1 MILLEFNDAEQEN
14 DSRVMLKAFFPEAKI
29 VTSIP
34 ENADEAPELFVQ
46 VGLSGRRWQVLTMRT
61 ATDLSEYIFIGIP
74 RTGGM
79 SMRMKHSRWHQER
92 RKRGTYSKE

>member
-46 VGLSGRRWQVLTMRT
+46 VRVIRQEMAGLDN

>member
-46 VGLSGRRWQVLTMRT
+46 VRVIRQEMAGLDN
-61 ATDLSEYIFIGIP
+61 ADCDLSLIHI
-74 RTGGM
+74 
-79 SMRMKHSRWHQER
+79 
-92 RKRGTYSKE
+92 

>member
-46 VGLSGRRWQVLTMRT
+46 VRVIS
-61 ATDLSEYIFIGIP
+61 IGIP

>member
-34 ENADEAPELFVQ
+34 ENADEAPDSLAQ
-46 VGLSGRRWQVLTMRT
+46 LLS
-61 ATDLSEYIFIGIP
+61 P
-74 RTGGM
+74 
-79 SMRMKHSRWHQER
+79 HP
-92 RKRGTYSKE
+92 

>member
-46 VGLSGRRWQVLTMRT
+46 VRVIRQEMAGLDNADCDRLIRI
-61 ATDLSEYIFIGIP
+61 YFIGIP

>member
-34 ENADEAPELFVQ
+34 ENADEAPELFEI
-46 VGLSGRRWQVLTMRT
+46 GRAHV
-61 ATDLSEYIFIGIP
+61 
-74 RTGGM
+74 
-79 SMRMKHSRWHQER
+79 
-92 RKRGTYSKE
+92 